1 MDNYLVARDR
11 ARKDFLQRDHDS
23 LDKKPGVHRNSEELT
38 FLFLGTKAT
47 VNLKNGEITFQWENK
62 IWEAGFS
69 ETVSVYDWLCDSKP
83 QAIASGE
90 FCPVHSLP
98 GVYVRGSGLS
108 MSPQSLAE
116 AIDRKPEI
124 FSKACEALGG
134 RSLPLGDISYEIPVV
149 PGLTMALK
157 FYHRDEDFPPS
168 LTILWDKN
176 TLQFVRYETIY
187 YIAGALCQ
195 RLEWIMGCL

>member
-11 ARKDFLQRDHDS
+11 ARADFLQRDHSS
-23 LDKKPGVHRNSEELT
+23 LDKKPGVRRDSEGLH
-38 FLFLGTKAT
+38 FRFLGTMTT
-47 VNLKNGEITFQWENK
+47 VNMQTGKITFQWEDK
-62 IWEAGFS
+62 IWEADFS

-90 FCPVHSLP
+90 FCPVYSLP
-98 GVYVRGSGLS
+98 GVYVGGSGLS
-108 MSPQSLAE
+108 MSPQKLAE
-116 AIDRKPEI
+116 TIDREPDL
-124 FSKACEALGG
+124 FSGACEALGG
-134 RSLPLGDISYEIPVV
+134 RSLLFGDKSYEIPVL

-195 RLEWIMGCL
+195 RLELVMSCL